1 MSYLKRHGTR
11 RVPQWAPIPGTGQV
25 PNSAGGFAWEVDD
38 WARLRRFLIL
48 GSEGGSYYATE
59 WTLTRENAQAVERCF
74 VEDGPRAVT
83 EIARVSEEGR
93 APKNDP
99 ALFALAMVA
108 GLGDEPT
115 RRAALEALPRV
126 ARTGTHLFQF
136 ATFVEQFRGWG
147 RSLRRAVGGWYAG
160 RSVDALAYQAVKYRQ
175 RQGVTHR
182 DLLRLAHPA
191 GNVSAGNPSLHVSPE
206 HAALFEWI
214 VRGTAADGLPRM
226 IDGFV
231 AAQAAETPKRTAA
244 LVREYRLPREA
255 LQPEHLTSPEVWA
268 ALLEDMPTTALIRNL
283 ATMTR
288 VGVIAPGSDGTA
300 KVVAQLGDGERI
312 RKARVHPVVVLAALR
327 TYGAGRGVRGRG
339 EWSPVRE
346 VLDALDTAF
355 YASFGNVEPTGKRL
369 LLALDVSGSMG
380 AGYVAGVPGLTPRDA
395 SAALA
400 LVTAAT
406 ESRYETVGFFAGWGG
421 FAKRGG
427 GRFAGRRDGLAPL
440 SISPR
445 QRLEDAVKTVSN
457 LPFGG
462 TDCALPMLYAQANG
476 REIDTFVIYTDSETW
491 AGDVHPVQ
499 ALRGYRHASGIDAR
513 LVVVGMV
520 SNGFSIADPADPG
533 MLDVVG
539 FDTAT
544 PQLIADF
551 ARGTL

>member
-1 MSYLKRHGTR
+1 MSYLKDYLAR
-11 RVPQWAPIPGTGQV
+11 RLPQWAALPGSRQV
-25 PNSAGGFAWEVDD
+25 SNSAGGFTWEVDD
-38 WARLRRFLIL
+38 WARFRRFLIL
-48 GSEGGSYYATE
+48 GSEGGSFYASE
-59 WTLTRENAQAVERCF
+59 WTLTRENAQAVEHCIR
-74 VEDGPRAVT
+74 EDGARAVA
-83 EIARVSEEGR
+83 EVARVSEEGR

-99 ALFALAMVA
+99 ALFALAMAA
-108 GLGDEPT
+108 GLGDEQT
-115 RRAALEALPRV
+115 RRAALDALPRV
-126 ARTGTHLFQF
+126 ARTGTHLFGF
-136 ATFVEQFRGWG
+136 VTFVEQFRGWG

-160 RSVDALAYQAVKYRQ
+160 RPVDALAYQAVKYRQ
-175 RQGVTHR
+175 RDGVTHR

-191 GNVSAGNPSLHVSPE
+191 ANVSAGNPSLAVSPE

-214 VRGTAADGLPRM
+214 VRGTASDGLPR
-226 IDGFV
+226 IVEGFV
-231 AAQAAETPKRTAA
+231 ATQAADTPKRAAA

-255 LQPEHLTSPEVWA
+255 IKPEHLTSPEVWA
-268 ALLEDMPTTALIRNL
+268 ALLEEMPTGALVRNL

-288 VGVIAPGSDGTA
+288 AGLIAPGSDGTA
-300 KVVAQLGDGERI
+300 AVAAQLGDGERI
-312 RKARVHPVVVLAALR
+312 RKARVHPIAVLAALC
-327 TYGAGRGVRGRG
+327 TYGAGHGARGRG
-339 EWSPVRE
+339 VWSPVGE
-346 VLDALDTAF
+346 VVDALDAAF
-355 YASFGNVEPTGKRL
+355 YAAFENVEPTGRRL
-369 LLALDVSGSMG
+369 LLALDVSGSMTCG
-380 AGYVAGVPGLTPRDA
+380 QVAGVPGLTPRDA

-406 ESRYETVGFFAGWGG
+406 ESRYEIVGFFAGDGG
-421 FAKRGG
+421 VRKRGR
-427 GRFAGRRDGLAPL
+427 GRFAGHADGLTPL

-445 QRLEDAVKTVSN
+445 QRLGDAVKTVSG

-462 TDCALPMLYAQANG
+462 TDCALPMLYAQALR

-499 ALRGYRHASGIDAR
+499 ALRDYRQASGIDAR